1 MGIIPKDV
9 PEQIQKT
16 VNVIKFLSLIREKKY
31 KSET

>member
-16 VNVIKFLSLIREKKY
+16 VHVIKFLSLIREKKY